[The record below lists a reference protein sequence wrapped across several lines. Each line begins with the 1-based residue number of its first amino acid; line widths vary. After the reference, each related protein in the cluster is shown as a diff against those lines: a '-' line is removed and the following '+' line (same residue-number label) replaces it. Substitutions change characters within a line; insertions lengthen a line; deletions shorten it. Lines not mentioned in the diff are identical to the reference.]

1 MNPVAGKLSV
11 WTGEQSACIR
21 IAGRANFA
29 LSVQFRQLLKHLREA
44 GHTRVL
50 LDLSG
55 CAFMDS
61 TFLGILAFE
70 SNSMAARGADGVQPR
85 MELLNAGSSVREI
98 IQDLGIS
105 HLVSFAERDL
115 SKTEFK
121 DVPESSQASVTDL
134 TRTCLEAHELLMALH
149 PENVEKFR
157 DVARFFAEEL
167 KNSSGNQ
174 DKPPK

>member
-29 LSVQFRQLLKHLREA
+29 LSVQFRQLLKHLREG

-70 SNSMAARGADGVQPR
+70 SNTMAARGADGVQPR

-121 DVPESSQASVTDL
+121 EVPESSKASVTDL

-167 KNSSGNQ
+167 KNSPGKQ